1 MSYVSS
7 GGHCGSTSVQ
17 QCRPSSMWNL
27 FSCLQIDVSTIAL
40 LLAHRWWRKV
50 DVGERMLG
58 VLATSTQFEG
68 VFYTVHLVAGAP
80 YIGTY
85 SLTV

>member
-1 MSYVSS
+1 MSSFFNVEPVFVLVDPQLGVSA
-7 GGHCGSTSVQ
+7 
-17 QCRPSSMWNL
+17 
-27 FSCLQIDVSTIAL
+27 IAL
-40 LLAHRWWRKV
+40 PLAHRWWQEV

-58 VLATSTQFEG
+58 VLATQFEG